1 MIATMAMETTM
12 ARGTTSTFSPTATS
26 WEEMWR
32 NFSPISSLN
41 FSSPKRSVNDVS
53 VFSTSMILFLC
64 CSLEWQKWTQ
74 AIFYFDLG
82 TYGGCRLVEWGPGNL
97 TFLSSRF
104 LAQWIPQITS
114 DSKWTRTEMR
124 DFTACKVKTTT
135 ISFGNNIMPVQIK
148 LRHLCGNIILLYP
161 SIMHH

>member
-1 MIATMAMETTM
+1 MMAMETTM

-41 FSSPKRSVNDVS
+41 FSSPKMSVNDVS

-82 TYGGCRLVEWGPGNL
+82 TYGIAGWWNEGPETWPSCHLDSWLSESRKLHPIRNEQGQKWEISLPARSKRQQFHLVITL
-97 TFLSSRF
+97 CQSKSS
-104 LAQWIPQITS
+104 W
-114 DSKWTRTEMR
+114 D
-124 DFTACKVKTTT
+124 
-135 ISFGNNIMPVQIK
+135 ISVVISYCYIQV
-148 LRHLCGNIILLYP
+148 
-161 SIMHH
+161 